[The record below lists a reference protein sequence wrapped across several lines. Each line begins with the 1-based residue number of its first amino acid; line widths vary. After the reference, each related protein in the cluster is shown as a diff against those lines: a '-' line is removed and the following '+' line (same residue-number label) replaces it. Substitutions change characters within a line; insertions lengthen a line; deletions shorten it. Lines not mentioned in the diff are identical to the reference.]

1 MLEPGEKDVW
11 LDVESFGAALDS
23 IDGRINGRLTFD
35 DGNASDVAHALP
47 ELRRRGMSATFFVVA
62 GRVGQR
68 GFLDAPD
75 LRELVASGMRIGCHG
90 MRHRAWRGLA
100 ERDLHEELVEARQV
114 LETII
119 ERPVAEAACP
129 FGSYDRRVLRA
140 LDRAGYR
147 RVYTSDGGVA
157 RADAWLQARTTIDRR
172 HVTELGGSVGTADP
186 HRVSGVLRRAKRVAK
201 RWR

>member
-1 MLEPGEKDVW
+1 
-11 LDVESFGAALDS
+11 
-23 IDGRINGRLTFD
+23 
-35 DGNASDVAHALP
+35 
-47 ELRRRGMSATFFVVA
+47 
-62 GRVGQR
+62 
-68 GFLDAPD
+68 
-75 LRELVASGMRIGCHG
+75 MRIGCHG

-172 HVTELGGSVGTADP
+172 HVTELGDPVGTADP
-186 HRVSGVLRRAKRVAK
+186 HRVTGALRRAKRVAK